1 MQAASGT
8 SGGSSGSPVLN
19 IHGHAV
25 ALNAGGSN
33 SSQSSF
39 YLPLHRV
46 VRAVEKIKNHEH
58 VSRGTLQTEFL
69 HKSYDEL
76 RRLGMT
82 EQIEEECRVR
92 YPMATGLLSIV
103 RVLRGGPASAF
114 RKNAPPE
121 KMIDGKL
128 RVPGLEPGDIL
139 FSCNDQHIKG
149 FVDLWEIIDDSVGQD
164 IRLEIFRAGKDGGAS
179 GMVQVVCTVQDLHS
193 ITPSRFLEVGGAV
206 FHDMSYQV
214 GRNHNVELGT
224 GVYCAGKCLLFSR
237 KSF

>member
-1 MQAASGT
+1 M
-8 SGGSSGSPVLN
+8 LN
-19 IHGHAV
+19 IYGHAV

-46 VRAVEKIKNHEH
+46 VRAVEKIKRGEH

-82 EQIEEECRVR
+82 EEIEEDCRER
-92 YPMATGLLSIV
+92 YPAATGLLSVI

-114 RKNAPPE
+114 RKDAPPE
-121 KMIDGKL
+121 GEVDGKL

-139 FSCNDQHIKG
+139 FSCNGKHITN
-149 FVDLWEIIDDSVGQD
+149 FVDLWEIIDDSVGLD
-164 IRLEIFRAGKDGGAS
+164 ITLEIFRAGKNGGSS

-206 FHDMSYQV
+206 FHDLSFQV
-214 GRNHNVELGT
+214 GRSHNVELGT
-224 GVYCAGKCLLFSR
+224 GVFCACKLASFPYTRRKCFV
-237 KSF
+237 